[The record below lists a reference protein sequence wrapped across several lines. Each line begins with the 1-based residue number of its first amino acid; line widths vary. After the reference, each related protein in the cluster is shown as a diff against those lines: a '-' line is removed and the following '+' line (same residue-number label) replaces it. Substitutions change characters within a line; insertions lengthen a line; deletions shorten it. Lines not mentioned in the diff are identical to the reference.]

1 MKIIGKNKKNKK
13 GEEEMKNGK
22 LQVAVVGCGGIA
34 NQKHF
39 PALTNQADKCEITA
53 FCDIIEERARK
64 AAEKYGAEGAKVY
77 TDYQELLK
85 DESIDVVHVC
95 TPNVAHCPITVAAFE
110 AGKHVMCEKPMAAT
124 TEDAQKMMDA
134 WKKSG
139 KKFTIGYQNRFRTD
153 AQALKRICEEGKL
166 GDIYFAK
173 AHAVRRRAV
182 PTWGVF
188 PDKSKQ
194 GGGPLIDIGTH
205 ALDITLWCMDNYSPK
220 TVTGSVFEKLGH
232 LPEATEGNMF
242 GPWDTKTYEVEDSA
256 FGYVKME
263 NGATIFLESAWALN
277 VKDSREAATTL
288 CGTKAGAEMVGG
300 MSGKAYDLVIN
311 ETTGGIL
318 TEEHISDTG
327 AIAFFE
333 GKGGGSPA
341 DKECKQWLEAIIED
355 KEPLVKP
362 EQAFVVTQILDTIYK
377 AAAEG
382 HEIAL

>member
-1 MKIIGKNKKNKK
+1 MTKKLRVGII
-13 GEEEMKNGK
+13 
-22 LQVAVVGCGGIA
+22 GCGGIA
-34 NQKHF
+34 NQKHL
-39 PALTNQADKCEITA
+39 PALSKFTDKVELVA
-53 FCDIIEERARK
+53 FCDIILDRAKKAKEE
-64 AAEKYGAEGAKVY
+64 YGTEDAKVY
-77 TDYQELLK
+77 EDYKELLK
-85 DESIDVVHVC
+85 DETIDLVHVL
-95 TPNVAHCPITVAAFE
+95 TPNNAHSSITVEAFE

-153 AQALKRICEEGKL
+153 AQALKRSVEEGKL

-205 ALDITLWCMDNYSPK
+205 ALDITLWCMDNYKPVS
-220 TVTGSVFEKLGH
+220 VMGSVFEKLGH
-232 LPEATEGNMF
+232 LPEATEGNLF
-242 GPWDTKTYEVEDSA
+242 GPWDPETYEVEDSA
-256 FGYVKME
+256 FGFIKME
-263 NGATIFLESAWALN
+263 DGSTIFLESSWALN
-277 VKDSREAATTL
+277 VKESREAATTL
-288 CGTKAGAEMVGG
+288 CGTKAGAEMNGG
-300 MSGKAYDLVIN
+300 MSREGYDLVFN

-318 TEEHISDTG
+318 TEERVSDAG

-333 GKGGGSPA
+333 GSDGGSPEV
-341 DKECKQWLEAIIED
+341 KECRQWLDAILED

-362 EQAFVVTQILDTIYK
+362 EQAFVVTKILDNIYK
-377 AAAEG
+377 SAKEG
-382 HEIAL
+382 REIKL

>member
-1 MKIIGKNKKNKK
+1 MQIIGKNRNKK
-13 GEEEMKNGK
+13 GEEKMKNGK

>member
-1 MKIIGKNKKNKK
+1 
-13 GEEEMKNGK
+13 MKNGK
-22 LQVAVVGCGGIA
+22 LQVAVIGCGGIA

-39 PALTNQADKCEITA
+39 PALTSQKDKCEIVA
-53 FCDIIEERARK
+53 FCDIVKERAEQ
-64 AAEKYGAEGAKVY
+64 AAIKYGVEGSKVY
-77 TDYQELLK
+77 TDYNELLQDK
-85 DESIDVVHVC
+85 DIDVVHVC

-110 AGKHVMCEKPMAAT
+110 RGKHVMCEKPMAVT

-153 AQALKRICEEGKL
+153 AQALKRSCEEGKL

-173 AHAVRRRAV
+173 AHALRRRAV

-205 ALDITLWCMDNYSPK
+205 ALDITLWCMDNYKPA
-220 TVTGSVFEKLGH
+220 TITGSVFEKLGH
-232 LPEATEGNMF
+232 LPEAAEGNMF
-242 GPWDTKTYEVEDSA
+242 GPWDPEAYEVEDSA
-256 FGYVKME
+256 FGYIKME
-263 NGATIFLESAWALN
+263 NGATIFLESSWALN
-277 VKDSREAATTL
+277 IKDSREAATTL
-288 CGTKAGAEMVGG
+288 CGTKAGAEMIGG
-300 MSGKAYDLVIN
+300 MSQQGYDLVFN
-311 ETTGGIL
+311 ETTGGVL

-333 GKGGGSPA
+333 GSTGGTPEV
-341 DKECKQWLEAIIED
+341 KECKQWLEAIIED

-362 EQAFVVTQILDTIYK
+362 EQAFVVTEILDTIYK
-377 AAAEG
+377 SSEQG
-382 HEIAL
+382 KEIKLN

>member
-1 MKIIGKNKKNKK
+1 
-13 GEEEMKNGK
+13 MKNGK
-22 LQVAVVGCGGIA
+22 LQVAVIGCGGIA

-39 PALTNQADKCEITA
+39 PALTGQKDKCDIAA
-53 FCDIIEERARK
+53 FCDIELERAK
-64 AAEKYGAEGAKVY
+64 TAAEKYGTDGCQVT
-77 TDYQELLK
+77 TDYLEVMK
-85 DESIDVVHVC
+85 NPDIDVVHVC

-124 TEDAQKMMDA
+124 TEDAQKMLDA

-139 KKFTIGYQNRFRTD
+139 KKFTVGYQNRFRTD
-153 AQALKRICEEGKL
+153 SQALKRACAEGKL

-205 ALDITLWCMDNYSPK
+205 ALDITLWCMDNYKPVS
-220 TVTGSVFEKLGH
+220 VMGSVFEKLGH

-242 GPWDTKTYEVEDSA
+242 GPWDPKTYEVEDSA
-256 FGYVKME
+256 FGFIKME
-263 NGATIFLESAWALN
+263 NGATIFLEASWALN

-288 CGTKAGAEMVGG
+288 CGTKAGAEQVGG
-300 MSGKAYDLVIN
+300 MSQQGYDLVFN

-333 GKGGGSPA
+333 STNGGGDA
-341 DKECKQWLEAIIED
+341 DKECKQWLEAILND
-355 KEPLVKP
+355 TEPLVKP
-362 EQAFVVTQILDTIYK
+362 EQAFTVTQILDAIYRS
-377 AAAEG
+377 AREG
-382 HEIAL
+382 REIRLNG